1 MSLGAWLGEALRRL
15 ALFVLRLVRLVLF
28 CLLSF
33 VFLKNRSFCNFDSNI
48 LKIQL
53 RLYSRRPRNVVKW
66 DARTHG
72 KPRLEIAD
80 TLHCE
85 AYVHEMIMR

>member
-15 ALFVLRLVRLVLF
+15 ALFVSRLVRLVLS
-28 CLLSF
+28 CLLSS
-33 VFLKNRSFCNFDSNI
+33 VFSKNRSFCNFDSNI

-53 RLYSRRPRNVVKW
+53 RLYSRKPRNVFIW

-72 KPRLEIAD
+72 KPRMEIVD
-80 TLHCE
+80 TRHCE
-85 AYVHEMIMR
+85 AYFHEMIMR